1 MNKLTF
7 ILVLIAAV
15 AHRPARAQESL
26 GSILSLEQAI
36 GYVQGQSISA
46 LQNETAKENRYWAY
60 QSFRSNLYP
69 RLVPRSVAPEFN
81 RS

>member
-7 ILVLIAAV
+7 ILVLIATV

-36 GYVQGQSISA
+36 GYAQGQSISA